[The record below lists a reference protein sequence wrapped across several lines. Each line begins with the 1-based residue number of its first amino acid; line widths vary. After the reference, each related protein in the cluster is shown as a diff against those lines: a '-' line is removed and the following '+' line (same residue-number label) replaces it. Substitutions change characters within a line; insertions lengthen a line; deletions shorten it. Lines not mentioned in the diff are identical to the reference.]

1 MKKKRQEPRVPTIP
15 PPEER
20 RCPFCG
26 LPDGPFTHY
35 SIRNDSKVYLVC
47 KWCAKTV
54 GVIAPFRRLPKPIEG
69 SPNPISKDT

>member
-1 MKKKRQEPRVPTIP
+1 MKKNRQEPLVLAIP

-47 KWCAKTV
+47 K
-54 GVIAPFRRLPKPIEG
+54 
-69 SPNPISKDT
+69 